1 MMNGTNNVSLSDI
14 AALLNNNEGGLGG
27 NGWWVLIILFA
38 IFGGW
43 GNGWAGAGYGGS
55 GNGGAITRTDLCSEF
70 NFNNL
75 ARDVSDLRN
84 GLLSQNNYMAQGFSG
99 INTAIVN
106 EGHVVR
112 DSIQQGQ
119 IAQMQSFNGLQ
130 SQMADCCCGL
140 KTELANLKFDLSTQ
154 HNSLQTAIYNAAQ
167 QIMQNGNANY
177 RQLHDENVA
186 LQMSQKDAQ
195 IADLQRQ
202 LSNCGQNNQTAQII
216 AAIQELKKSGCGC

>member
-1 MMNGTNNVSLSDI
+1 MFNGNAPSLADI
-14 AALLNNNEGGLGG
+14 AAVTRNNDNDGFGGN
-27 NGWWVLIILFA
+27 NGWWILIILFA
-38 IFGGW
+38 LFGGW
-43 GNGWAGAGYGGS
+43 GGNWGGAGMAS
-55 GNGGAITRTDLCSEF
+55 QGGAVTRTDLCSEF

-75 ARDVSDLRN
+75 TRDVSDLR
-84 GLLSQNNYMAQGFSG
+84 SDMIRQNNYAAQGFSG

-130 SQMADCCCGL
+130 AQLSDCCCGL
-140 KTELANLKFDLSTQ
+140 KTELGNLKFDLASQ
-154 HNSLQTAIYNAAQ
+154 HQALQTAIFNATQ
-167 QIMQNGNANY
+167 QIMQNDNANY

-186 LQMSQKDAQ
+186 IQMEAKNAQ

-202 LSNCGQNNQTAQII
+202 LNQCGQNNQTATIL
-216 AAIQELKKSGCGC
+216 AAIAEQKKSCGC